1 MGSCFG
7 KNKNMNNSIEDLKEE
22 VEEGS
27 HNEKTPKTET
37 KKPLIVASDAPKEK
51 CITNK
56 NTSNKSVAWGA
67 FIVATGNLH
76 LPKYEEEVEE
86 NKWPTWN
93 ESRKINN
100 PWPNWNSERKLDN
113 EWPKWNT
120 S

>member
-7 KNKNMNNSIEDLKEE
+7 KRKESEYSRRDLKEE
-22 VEEGS
+22 VDEKY
-27 HNEKTPKTET
+27 HNDIPTKIET
-37 KKPLIVASDAPKEK
+37 NQTLIMASDAPKDE

-56 NTSNKSVAWGA
+56 NNSNKSVAWGA

-93 ESRKINN
+93 EPRKINN